1 METFNTKLKKEL
13 CQLVPQEH
21 ELALSFLSAII
32 KSIGEISKSKKG
44 FTIVIKTELMDTYT
58 CINKILS
65 ICYGTSADLNISDD
79 VGYDDRVKYEITFPI
94 NYTNQ
99 ILRDC
104 EIVSLDEDNYI
115 QINSGIS
122 KYLIDTEDK
131 ILAYIKGLFVACG
144 TTNIVLSS
152 AENNVNKSSGYHL
165 EFVFSSEQLSLDFMQ
180 MLAEVNIFAKKVERK
195 EYFVVYLQDFQTI
208 ITLLGLVK
216 ATKTFMDL
224 QNENALREMRNN
236 VNRQNNCSTAN
247 ITKMV
252 NASIEQLNAIK
263 VIQDTVGIESLDD
276 GLKEVCY
283 LRLAN
288 PEETL
293 ESLVKLSMNKISKS
307 GLYHRFQKIIK
318 IAKEIKQ

>member
-1 METFNTKLKKEL
+1 MKSFNSQLKKEL
-13 CQLVPQEH
+13 CQLVPRDQE
-21 ELALSFLSAII
+21 LVLSFLSAII

-44 FTIVIKTELMDTYT
+44 FSIVIKTELLEIYT
-58 CINKILS
+58 CINLILQQ
-65 ICYGTSADLNISDD
+65 CYGTSAELVISDD
-79 VGYDDRVKYEITFPI
+79 VGYLERVKYEITFPQNI
-94 NYTNQ
+94 TNQ
-99 ILRDC
+99 VLQDC
-104 EIVSLDEDNYI
+104 EIIGFDENNFM
-115 QINSGIS
+115 QINGGIS
-122 KYLIDTEDK
+122 KYLVNTEEK
-131 ILAYIKGLFVACG
+131 ILAYIQGLFISCG
-144 TTNIVLSS
+144 TTNIVLSNGEI
-152 AENNVNKSSGYHL
+152 ANKSSGYHL
-165 EFVFSSEQLSLDFMQ
+165 EFVFVSENLAIDFMQ
-180 MLAEVNIFAKKVERK
+180 VLAEINIFAKKVERK
-195 EYFVVYLQDFQTI
+195 DYFVVYLQDFQQIT
-208 ITLLGLVK
+208 TLLGLLK
-216 ATKTFMDL
+216 ATKSFMDL

-263 VIQDTVGIESLDD
+263 TIQDTVGIESLDD

-293 ESLVKLSMNKISKS
+293 DSLVKLSMNKISKS

>member
-1 METFNTKLKKEL
+1 MESFNSKLKKEL
-13 CQLVPQEH
+13 CQLLPTDN

-44 FTIVIKTELMDTYT
+44 FSIVIKTELLDIYN
-58 CINKILS
+58 CLNKILS
-65 ICYGTSADLNISDD
+65 NLYGTSAELTISDD
-79 VGYDDRVKYEITFPI
+79 IGYDDRVKYEIIFPERF
-94 NYTNQ
+94 TNQ
-99 ILRDC
+99 ILQDC
-104 EIVSLDEDNYI
+104 EIISYDESKFV
-115 QINSGIS
+115 QINGGIS

-131 ILAYIKGLFVACG
+131 ILSYIKGLFIACG
-144 TTNIVLSS
+144 TTNIVLSTKDG
-152 AENNVNKSSGYHL
+152 NNKSSGYHL
-165 EFVFSSEQLSLDFMQ
+165 EFVFSNEQLALDFMQ
-180 MLAEVNIFAKKVERK
+180 ALAEINIFAKKVERK
-195 EYFVVYLQDFQTI
+195 EYFVVYLQDFQQI
-208 ITLLGLVK
+208 INLLGLLK
-216 ATKTFMDL
+216 ATKSFLDL
-224 QNENALREMRNN
+224 QNENAYREMRNN

-276 GLKEVCY
+276 NLKQVCY

-293 ESLVKLSMNKISKS
+293 DSLVKLSMNKISKS